1 MRSYRIK
8 DLRNLGINGLRTYR
22 IKEQHLKVFPGGT
35 KKGDGEATTKRMYEH
50 FVTVTTVLQRK
61 QEGTSP
67 FGPLSLR
74 SDQRGNIFR
83 NIARATTKNLT
94 LSVPL
99 LRPGPHA
106 PPEQIDVVEG

>member
-1 MRSYRIK
+1 
-8 DLRNLGINGLRTYR
+8 
-22 IKEQHLKVFPGGT
+22 
-35 KKGDGEATTKRMYEH
+35 MYEQ
-50 FVTVTTVLQRK
+50 FVTVTIVLQRK

-99 LRPGPHA
+99 LRPGLHA
-106 PPEQIDVVEG
+106 LTPENELSTHGFLQECDSRFGFFLEF

>member
-1 MRSYRIK
+1 
-8 DLRNLGINGLRTYR
+8 
-22 IKEQHLKVFPGGT
+22 
-35 KKGDGEATTKRMYEH
+35 MYEQ
-50 FVTVTTVLQRK
+50 FVTVTTVLQRR

-99 LRPGPHA
+99 LRPGYGKRSGKLQLGAQLGVKDERSDQGGALGGRGGWSGA
-106 PPEQIDVVEG
+106 PGVHVPLPPLKMRFPLKDF